1 MKYIDRLIRE
11 ISGLDTDY
19 KILFGI
25 FVYSLLTF
33 IIGTLFP
40 GQYEKVLTKLFSF
53 LPADRRQ
60 RLVFEIPRKAFH
72 LLGAITPIALQLM
85 SQRALK
91 LAGVGLLGFAGCF
104 FVFEELRLH
113 IPVLN
118 KYFVRICKNFVRPEE
133 VDRFTGVCPLISAL
147 GVVVCLFRRETA
159 CFAFLCLFLGDAA
172 AALVGIAI
180 GHIKLGPKKS
190 LAGFLAFFGVC
201 FWLCRVFGRRFT
213 LVESLA
219 CAALCAGVELCCGQW
234 VFVDDNLLIPVVS
247 ALIFS
252 RSVDEV
258 RAEFWS
264 TLDAL
269 R

>member
-1 MKYIDRLIRE
+1 MRYVDSIIRK
-11 ISGLDTDY
+11 IAGLDTDY

-33 IIGTLFP
+33 IIGTLFSS
-40 GQYEKVLTKLFSF
+40 QYQRVLSKIFAF

-60 RLVFEIPRKAFH
+60 RLVFEIPREAFH

-85 SQRALK
+85 SERTLK
-91 LAGVGLLGFAGCF
+91 LAGVSLLAFSCCF

-113 IPVLN
+113 IPKLN
-118 KYFVRICKNFVRPEE
+118 ELFVKICKNFVRPQE
-133 VDRFTGVCPLISAL
+133 VDKFTGVCPLISAL
-147 GVVVCLFRRETA
+147 GIVACLFHRETA
-159 CFAFLCLFLGDAA
+159 CFAYLCLFLGDAA
-172 AALVGIAI
+172 AALVGTAI

-201 FWLCRVFGRRFT
+201 FWLCRVFGRHFT
-213 LVESLA
+213 LAESLV
-219 CAALCAGVELCCGQW
+219 CAALCAAVELCCGQW

-252 RSVDEV
+252 RSTSEI
-258 RAEFWS
+258 REEFWK
-264 TLDAL
+264 TMNAL
-269 R
+269 K

>member
-1 MKYIDRLIRE
+1 MKFVDRVIGE
-11 ISGLDTDY
+11 ISGLDTNY
-19 KILFGI
+19 KILLGI
-25 FVYSLLTF
+25 FVYSLFTF
-33 IIGTLFP
+33 VIGTLFSA
-40 GQYEKVLTKLFSF
+40 QYQKVLSKLFSF

-85 SQRALK
+85 SHRTLK
-91 LAGVGLLGFAGCF
+91 LAGVALLGFAGCF

-113 IPVLN
+113 IPKLN
-118 KYFVRICKNFVRPEE
+118 EYFVKICKNFVRPQE
-133 VDRFTGVCPLISAL
+133 VDKFTGVCPLISAL
-147 GVVVCLFRRETA
+147 GIVVCLFHRETA

-172 AALVGIAI
+172 AALVGTAI

-201 FWLCRVFGRRFT
+201 FWLCRVFGRHFT
-213 LVESLA
+213 LVESLV

-252 RSVDEV
+252 RSVSEI
-258 RAEFWS
+258 REEFWN
-264 TLDAL
+264 TMNVLK
-269 R
+269 